1 MTDPLTLEMKMRQKL
16 AEAEG
21 KTSEGEPIRS
31 DDPTNDLAFDKMCDF
46 WYARG
51 IQDTIELF
59 LPDVISWRKVREWL
73 KDWALS
79 MPIDDLEA
87 VTGTKE
93 AEG

>member
-21 KTSEGEPIRS
+21 TKKSTPEADLVN
-31 DDPTNDLAFDKMCDF
+31 DDTDHEIMRDAYN
-46 WYARG
+46 YACG
-51 IQDTIELF
+51 VADTIELL

-87 VTGTKE
+87 VTGAKE
-93 AEG
+93 

>member
-1 MTDPLTLEMKMRQKL
+1 MTDPLTLEMEMRQKL

-21 KTSEGEPIRS
+21 KIASLPKEIPIAG
-31 DDPTNDLAFDKMCDF
+31 LAYEEMSDF

-51 IQDTIELF
+51 VQDTIELL

-79 MPIDDLEA
+79 IPLDDLEA
-87 VTGTKE
+87 VISGVEQK
-93 AEG
+93 